1 MGELHTRMTAS
12 GNTAADR
19 TGLRTDY
26 LPALRKSLVKPM
38 VDKEKEG
45 IMAVIYEMQVI
56 LILVCQDREIRLLD
70 VSIQMLLVEQDAVC
84 ILSLCKAHDIVL
96 EWNTNWED
104 SEGSEIYRTTA

>member
-38 VDKEKEG
+38 VDQEKEG
-45 IMAVIYEMQVI
+45 IMAVIYEMQVRHCYSKTMRGD
-56 LILVCQDREIRLLD
+56 L
-70 VSIQMLLVEQDAVC
+70 AVC
-84 ILSLCKAHDIVL
+84 LDYSFAVTDV
-96 EWNTNWED
+96 TF
-104 SEGSEIYRTTA
+104 EIGVENLLTR